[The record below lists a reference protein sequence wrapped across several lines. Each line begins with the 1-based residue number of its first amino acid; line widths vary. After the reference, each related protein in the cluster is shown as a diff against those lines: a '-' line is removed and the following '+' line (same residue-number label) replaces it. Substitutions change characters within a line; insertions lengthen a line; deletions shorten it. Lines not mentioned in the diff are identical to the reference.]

1 MLVHVVTKKG
11 KGYPP
16 AEAAA
21 DKYHGVTAFDVITG
35 AQAKPKSNAPA
46 YTRVFANALVEE
58 ARRDAKIV
66 GITAAMPDGTGLDQ
80 MKAVFPERVFDVG
93 IAEQHAV
100 TCRWVGDGRLQA
112 FPLSI
117 QAFLQRGY
125 DGSCTM
131 WRLEPACPL
140 RPRPRRAGWRG
151 RRNARRGLRHRLS
164 RCLPN
169 MTVMAASDEA
179 ELVHM
184 VAPPR
189 PPIPARSPCAIRVAR
204 ASASTCRS
212 RERFCQSARA
222 GARSTRV
229 AILSLGNAARRSP
242 EGG

>member
-1 MLVHVVTKKG
+1 MNNAGARNDRLIVILNDNDMSIAPPVGAISTYLARITSSGTYVHLRDIAKQLAKKLPKYWERRAALAEEMTRTYWTGGTLFEELGFYYLGPIDGHDLGVLIPVLKNVRDAAHGPVLVHVVTKKG

-100 TCRWVGDGRLQA
+100 TFAAALA
-112 FPLSI
+112 TE
-117 QAFLQRGY
+117 GY
-125 DGSCTM
+125 
-131 WRLEPACPL
+131 
-140 RPRPRRAGWRG
+140 RPF
-151 RRNARRGLRHRLS
+151 
-164 RCLPN
+164 
-169 MTVMAASDEA
+169 
-179 ELVHM
+179 
-184 VAPPR
+184 
-189 PPIPARSPCAIRVAR
+189 CAIY
-204 ASASTCRS
+204 
-212 RERFCQSARA
+212 
-222 GARSTRV
+222 
-229 AILSLGNAARRSP
+229 
-242 EGG
+242 